1 MGQVISERHL
11 HGKQLKKIKK
21 KAAYDETSS
30 DDKLED
36 IQAADMMCTLSE
48 AAADGHTL
56 G

>member
-1 MGQVISERHL
+1 MIRERHL
-11 HGKQLKKIKK
+11 HGKQLKKKK
-21 KAAYDETSS
+21 KAAYDETSL